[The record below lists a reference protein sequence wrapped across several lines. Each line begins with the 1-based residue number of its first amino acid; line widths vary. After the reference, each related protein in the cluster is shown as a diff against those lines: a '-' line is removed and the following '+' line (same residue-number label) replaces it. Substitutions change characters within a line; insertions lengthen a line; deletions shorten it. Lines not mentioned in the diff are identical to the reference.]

1 MPLDD
6 NDDDIV
12 QGIYDLSQ
20 VIPIANWVLNSV
32 SVFPPSL
39 SLPPDKLFK
48 MEGIWYNIENLV
60 HYGIKLDKVKV
71 LRIKVFCKVAIT
83 LIIGLKSCSLYKKEL
98 FS

>member
-1 MPLDD
+1 MPSDD

-12 QGIYDLSQ
+12 QGDLWFVTGDIHSK
-20 VIPIANWVLNSV
+20 WVFNSV
-32 SVFPPSL
+32 SVFPPRL

-60 HYGIKLDKVKV
+60 HYGIKLNKGKV
-71 LRIKVFCKVAIT
+71 LTIKVFCKVAIT

>member
-12 QGIYDLSQ
+12 QEIYDLSQ
-20 VIPIANWVLNSV
+20 VIPTANWVLNSV

-60 HYGIKLDKVKV
+60 HYGIKLNKVKV
-71 LRIKVFCKVAIT
+71 SFNHKLIYLIYIIFFFFLGGST
-83 LIIGLKSCSLYKKEL
+83 L
-98 FS
+98 